1 VADFFQNVVPTF
13 TRLESEDL
21 VEMEQLVTRAA
32 TRFPIGVIIP
42 ALFKDLSSPAMQN
55 IIHELSSM
63 NFVRYVYI
71 SLDRGTPEEYQEA
84 QEICRP
90 LKNRVRVL
98 WNDSP
103 AVESVIAKISEVL
116 PVGPRGKGQ
125 AVWTALGYALGK
137 SEISVIA
144 FHDADILT
152 YDHGFLLRLLFPIVR
167 LRYQFSKGFYA
178 RYSDRLHGRV
188 VRLFYFPFV
197 RALRRIL
204 QKVDFLEY
212 MSDFRYPLSGE
223 FATFASI
230 ANELRFPS
238 DWGIEVG
245 LLSEMYRIVRPHRI
259 CQVEVTPRYDHK
271 HQDVGQDPAS
281 GLARMV
287 SDIARTFFTQLS
299 SSGCVLNTDT
309 LRTLKHTYMA
319 NARAYVKTYED
330 YSKMNSLHQFDM
342 HQELG
347 SIEVFASVLER
358 AFEEFQNHPFGSPL
372 IPEWRRIEA
381 ALDGILS
388 ELAAAFDN
396 SSSNV
401 AARLTWS
408 E

>member
-1 VADFFQNVVPTF
+1 MADFYQNIVPTF
-13 TRLESEDL
+13 TRLDNEDL
-21 VEMEQLVTRAA
+21 IQMEKSLFRP
-32 TRFPIGVIIP
+32 RLPIGVIIP
-42 ALFKDLSSPAMQN
+42 ALFKDLSSEAMQN
-55 IIHELSSM
+55 IIHELSTTE
-63 NFVRYVYI
+63 FIDKIYI
-71 SLDRGTPEEYQEA
+71 SLDRATPEEYREA
-84 QEICRP
+84 QEITQP
-90 LKNRVRVL
+90 LKKTARVL
-98 WNDSP
+98 WNDSR
-103 AVESVIAKISEVL
+103 AVQSVIARIDQVL

-137 SEISVIA
+137 SEVSVIA
-144 FHDADILT
+144 FHDADVLT
-152 YDHGFLLRLLFPIVR
+152 YDRGFLLRLLFPVVR
-167 LRYQFSKGFYA
+167 LRYQLCKAFYA

-197 RALRRIL
+197 KALRKIL
-204 QKVDFLEY
+204 PKIDFLEY

-245 LLSEMYRIVRPHRI
+245 ILSEIYRIVRPHRI
-259 CQVEVTPRYDHK
+259 CQVEITPRYDHK
-271 HQDVGQDPAS
+271 HQEVGQDPSA

-287 SDIARTFFTQLS
+287 ADIARTFFTQLS
-299 SSGCVLNTDT
+299 SSGCVLNSEI

-330 YSKMNSLHQFDM
+330 FSKMSSLQHFDM

-347 SIEVFASVLER
+347 AIEIFAGVLEQ
-358 AFEEFQNHPFGSPL
+358 AFHEFQNHPFGSPM

-381 ALDGILS
+381 ALDGVLP

-396 SSSNV
+396 PNS
-401 AARLTWS
+401 
-408 E
+408 